1 MSKPTR
7 VSLMNLKK
15 QRSHMLTGA
24 PYNDLTP
31 ELIAARARAVRLTD
45 RYNDCFGKSQGKR
58 EARLRKLL
66 RHVGEGAHFEP
77 RFRCEFGFNISIGV
91 KFYANFDCVILDG
104 GEVTIGDHVLFGP
117 RVGIYTSN
125 HAVDADERSAG
136 ACYARPVTI
145 GNRVWVGGGVNI
157 NQGVTIGDNSII
169 GSGSVVTKDVP
180 PNVIAAGVPCR
191 VIRAITDAD
200 RTNFQATAG

>member
-1 MSKPTR
+1 MT
-7 VSLMNLKK
+7 LTT
-15 QRSHMLTGA
+15 QRSHILTGA
-24 PYNDLTP
+24 LYNDLTP
-31 ELIAARARAVRLTD
+31 ELIEARAQAVHLTD
-45 RYNDCFGKSQGKR
+45 RYNDSFGQPQEER
-58 EARLRKLL
+58 EALLRKLL
-66 RHVGEGAHFEP
+66 RRVGAGAHFEP

-125 HAVDADERSAG
+125 HAIDADERAAG

-145 GNRVWVGGGVNI
+145 GNRVWIGGGVNI

-191 VIRAITDAD
+191 VIRPITEAD
-200 RTNFQATAG
+200 KTGFQAAMG

>member
-1 MSKPTR
+1 MT
-7 VSLMNLKK
+7 LTT
-15 QRSHMLTGA
+15 QRSHILTGA
-24 PYNDLTP
+24 LYNDLTP
-31 ELIAARARAVRLTD
+31 ELIEARAQAVHLTD
-45 RYNDCFGKSQGKR
+45 RYNDSFGQPQEER
-58 EARLRKLL
+58 EALLRKLL
-66 RHVGEGAHFEP
+66 RRVGAGAHFEP

-125 HAVDADERSAG
+125 HAIDADERAAG

-145 GNRVWVGGGVNI
+145 GNRVWIGGGVSI

-191 VIRAITDAD
+191 VIRPITEAD
-200 RTNFQATAG
+200 KTGFQAAMG